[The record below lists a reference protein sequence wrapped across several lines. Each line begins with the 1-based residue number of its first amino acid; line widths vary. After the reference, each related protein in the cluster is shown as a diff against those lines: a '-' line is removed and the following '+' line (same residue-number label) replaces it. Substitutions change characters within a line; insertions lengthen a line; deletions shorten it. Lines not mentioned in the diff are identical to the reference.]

1 MNGLK
6 PLSAELPIFDRK
18 FWDGTFRCTQ
28 IGFGSLGGKARG
40 LVFIKDLLAKQT
52 APDSIPDVDINVP
65 TMAVIATGCF
75 DQFVA
80 QNRLSEL
87 PFEEMSDDRIAHA
100 FQKSDLPVELLGDL
114 RALIIQVKTP
124 LAIRSSSLLE
134 DALERPFA
142 GVYATKMIPNNQS
155 DPDTRFRRLVE
166 AIKFVYASTYF
177 REARDYL
184 RTTGNNHGEEMMA
197 VIIQEVVGLRRGDR
211 YYPDIS
217 GVARSYNFYAFEPAR
232 PEEGVVTVALGLG
245 KTIVDGGVAWTFSP
259 RYPKK
264 PLPFSSVEELLEGTQ
279 TEFWAVNMGK
289 PPAYD
294 PTSETEYMV
303 HANLADAE
311 ADESLYLLA
320 STFDPERDSV
330 VPGIGPRGPRVLNFA
345 PMLVQEEFPLND
357 LAKAL
362 LSAAEKA
369 TDAKVEIEF
378 AITFQGRAGERPR
391 ARVGFLQVR
400 SMVVSEQA
408 VEVPVEALSDP
419 QAIVVSDMVI
429 GNGANDEIQ
438 DIVFVRPEKFSAS
451 RTPAIAQELGSIN
464 RELQAQRRPFL
475 LIGFGRWGSSHPS
488 LGIPVDWSQISGARA
503 IVEAAV
509 PEMNVELSQGSHFF
523 HNLSSFRASY
533 FMVQYGRQFGINWDW
548 LNRQPVVCETELVR
562 HVRPTGKLS
571 VRVDGRTRRGIIL
584 SKVRVDTS
592 ETKR

>member
-1 MNGLK
+1 MSGLK
-6 PLSAELPIFDRK
+6 SLSAELPVFDRK

-28 IGFGSLGGKARG
+28 IGSGSLGGKARG
-40 LVFIKDLLAKQT
+40 LVFIKDLLAAQIE
-52 APDSIPDVDINVP
+52 PDSFHDVDINVP
-65 TMAVIATGCF
+65 TMAVIATDCF
-75 DQFVA
+75 DQFIA

-87 PFEEMSDDRIAHA
+87 PFEKMSDDRIAHA
-100 FQKSDLPVELLGDL
+100 FQKGDLPVELLGDL
-114 RALIIQVKTP
+114 RALILQVKTP

-142 GVYATKMIPNNQS
+142 GVYATKMIPNNQF
-155 DPDTRFRRLVE
+155 DPDMRFRRLVE

-184 RTTGNNHGEEMMA
+184 RTTGNNQDEEKMA
-197 VIIQEVVGLRRGDR
+197 VIIQEVVGQRRGDR

-245 KTIVDGGVAWTFSP
+245 KTIVDGGVAWSFSP
-259 RYPKK
+259 KYPKK
-264 PLPFSSVEELLEGTQ
+264 PLPFASVEELLEGTQ

-369 TDAKVEIEF
+369 TNAKVEIEF
-378 AITFQGRAGERPR
+378 AIAFQGRAGERPR
-391 ARVGFLQVR
+391 TRVGFLQVR
-400 SMVVSEQA
+400 SMVVSEQV

-419 QAIVVSDMVI
+419 QAIVASDMVI
-429 GNGANDEIQ
+429 GNGADDEIQ
-438 DIVFVRPEKFSAS
+438 DIVFVRPEKFSVL
-451 RTPAIAQELGSIN
+451 RTPAIAQELGLIN

-503 IVEAAV
+503 IVEATL

-533 FMVQYGRQFGINWDW
+533 FMVQYGRQLGINWDW

-562 HVRPTGKLS
+562 HVQPTAKIS

-584 SKVRVDTS
+584 SKARVDTS